1 MTRFAAFALAGFV
14 TLAAPAI
21 AHHSF
26 ADYDDKVRLTL
37 SGTLKE
43 VRFTNPHIGL
53 TVDVRAKNGA
63 VETWQFGGPS
73 PADWR
78 AAGWVKSD
86 FVVGQQVTI
95 SGFRKR
101 DGTKSLSINT
111 LKLGNKTF
119 GQVYK

>member
-1 MTRFAAFALAGFV
+1 MTRAFQTAIVAAVALA
-14 TLAAPAI
+14 TPAL

-26 ADYDDKVRLTL
+26 ADYDDKIRMTL

-53 TVDVRAKNGA
+53 TVDVRGKGGV

-86 FVVGQQVTI
+86 FAVGQTVTI
-95 SGFRKR
+95 TGFRKR
-101 DGTKSLSINT
+101 DGSRSLSINV
-111 LKLGNKTF
+111 LKLGSKTF
-119 GQVYK
+119 GKISK

>member
-1 MTRFAAFALAGFV
+1 MRLCIRTALISAISLSTSAF
-14 TLAAPAI
+14 

-26 ADYDDKVRLTL
+26 ADYDDKIRQTLT
-37 SGTLKE
+37 GTLKE

-53 TVDVRAKNGA
+53 TVDVRGKNGV

-73 PADWR
+73 PVDWR

-86 FVVGQQVTI
+86 FVVGQTVTI
-95 SGFRKR
+95 TGFRKR
-101 DGTKSLSINT
+101 DGSKSLSINI

-119 GQVYK
+119 GRIYN